1 MHAAIT
7 EEVMSCNDR
16 ETGDMFMTYR
26 KHSFVSGR
34 SLSGLAKL
42 TDKEMGNFIVRRYLE
57 NGFCEYWA
65 GWI

>member
-1 MHAAIT
+1 MWCFEMI
-7 EEVMSCNDR
+7 EETRKKCVWHSV
-16 ETGDMFMTYR
+16 TYR

-34 SLSGLAKL
+34 SVSGFAEV
-42 TDKEMGNFIVRRYLE
+42 TDKEMGNFIVCCYLE